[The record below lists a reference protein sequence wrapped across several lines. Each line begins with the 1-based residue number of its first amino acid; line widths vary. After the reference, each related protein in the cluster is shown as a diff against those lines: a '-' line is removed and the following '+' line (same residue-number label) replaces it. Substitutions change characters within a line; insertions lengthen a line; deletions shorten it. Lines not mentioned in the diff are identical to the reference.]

1 MGGIVCCCCGCCLND
16 LLSKTLEI
24 LLIVFYSID
33 IAFIIACLMIISWSK
48 ISYINLVIFIL
59 ILLINVLCLVF
70 IALIR
75 IWRIKK
81 TIQTTN
87 KKKGI
92 LFSNISLIILIIC
105 LAISVIEEFLLSN
118 GLSNADYPCKNKKT
132 EKNNNNYNQYIFKI
146 SFNNKIL
153 RNLKDVDCTEHG
165 KYYYANEINTEEYV
179 ISYFTFSIL
188 QIILFLSILI
198 WIILKKRIFLGID
211 RPVSVSIEKNQRKI
225 YDQYGREVIVV
236 NPGDVVIMGNPEVSG
251 ISMQSPSNNMRS
263 LRQSQSIN
271 SQINSPGINSQ
282 EYRFQE
288 KIATPLKGNINNNN
302 NDIKN

>member
-33 IAFIIACLMIISWSK
+33 IALIIGCLMIISWSK

-92 LFSNISLIILIIC
+92 LFSNISIVILIIC
-105 LAISVIEEFLLSN
+105 LVISVIEEFLLSN

-179 ISYFTFSIL
+179 ISYFTFSFL

-211 RPVSVSIEKNQRKI
+211 RPVSIEKNQRKI

-282 EYRFQE
+282 EYRLQE

-302 NDIKN
+302 DIKN

>member
-24 LLIVFYSID
+24 LLIVSYSID
-33 IAFIIACLMIISWSK
+33 IALIIGCLMIISWSK

-92 LFSNISLIILIIC
+92 LFSNISIVILIIC
-105 LAISVIEEFLLSN
+105 LVISVIEEFLLSN

-179 ISYFTFSIL
+179 ISYFTFSFL

-211 RPVSVSIEKNQRKI
+211 RPVSIEKNQRKI

-282 EYRFQE
+282 EYRLQE

-302 NDIKN
+302 DIKN